1 MPTRT
6 FRFEFK
12 YKLTNG
18 YCGSGSI
25 VTDRPI
31 AEVPKLVRKR
41 FNLSLGAEIYDVR
54 RVAR

>member
-1 MPTRT
+1 MPTKT
-6 FRFEFK
+6 FRYAFR
-12 YKLTNG
+12 YRLTNG

-25 VTDRPI
+25 MTDRTI

-41 FNLSLGAEIYDVR
+41 FNLSVGAEIYDVR